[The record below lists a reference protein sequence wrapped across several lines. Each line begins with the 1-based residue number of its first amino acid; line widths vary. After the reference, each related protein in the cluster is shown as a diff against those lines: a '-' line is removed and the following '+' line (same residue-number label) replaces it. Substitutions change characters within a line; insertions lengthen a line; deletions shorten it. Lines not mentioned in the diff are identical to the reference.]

1 MQVVFAGVQPTDA
14 FRPIWER
21 ANASDPVDDETPL
34 PVVPPDEDDMGDD
47 ESASGIEWLLA
58 LLGVLS
64 VAGGL
69 G

>member
-1 MQVVFAGVQPTDA
+1 
-14 FRPIWER
+14 
-21 ANASDPVDDETPL
+21 
-34 PVVPPDEDDMGDD
+34 MGDE
-47 ESASGIEWLLA
+47 ESASGVEWLLA

>member
-1 MQVVFAGVQPTDA
+1 MQVVFTGVRPTDA
-14 FRPIWER
+14 FRPIWES
-21 ANASDPVDDETPL
+21 ANAPDPIDDDTPV
-34 PVVPPDEDDMGDD
+34 PVVPPEDDDMGDD

-58 LLGVLS
+58 LFGVLA